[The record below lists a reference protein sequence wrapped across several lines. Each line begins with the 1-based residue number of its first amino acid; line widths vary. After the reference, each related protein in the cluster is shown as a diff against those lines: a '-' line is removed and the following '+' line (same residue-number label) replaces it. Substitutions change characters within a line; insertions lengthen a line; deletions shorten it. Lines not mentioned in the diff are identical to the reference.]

1 MFDNVFNHQGVIF
14 KMIAGMIF
22 ALIKRPFVRLECL
35 ISHCI
40 RSLLFTTHCSST
52 AAFAFH
58 FH

>member
-14 KMIAGMIF
+14 EIIAVGIF
-22 ALIKRPFVRLECL
+22 ALIKQPLVRLKWL
-35 ISHCI
+35 ISRCAGSVLSTQH
-40 RSLLFTTHCSST
+40 FSST